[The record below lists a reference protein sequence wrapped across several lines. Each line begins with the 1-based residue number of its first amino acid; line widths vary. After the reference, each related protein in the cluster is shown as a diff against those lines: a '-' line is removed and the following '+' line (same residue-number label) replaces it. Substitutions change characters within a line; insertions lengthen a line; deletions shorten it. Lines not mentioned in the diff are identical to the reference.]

1 MLSENDF
8 LFDYITKKDRL
19 NNPNHKAVSGTR
31 HFKWSTFPITKKE
44 CLVLKFLE
52 EFLFLKSVS
61 IIINYAIFF

>member
-1 MLSENDF
+1 MEQTNISIKHGKKLLFLIMVMLSENDF
-8 LFDYITKKDRL
+8 LFDY
-19 NNPNHKAVSGTR
+19 
-31 HFKWSTFPITKKE
+31 ITKKE